1 MVTGGAMI
9 QRSVFCLAV
18 LLSLACGGL
27 GIENVMIQNTLKA
40 AAQEIVEQDDGPGA
54 VGALAAIDRAYA
66 QVLLKA
72 LDGAQADAIK
82 SAVVDAMADRMID
95 ASEADQIASMC
106 PEAPVPAE
114 QRGDVDAYHKSVRD
128 KIQRERRGFGGWD
141 TAEMA
146 AVLASDKLEV
156 DIEDPCEI
164 DELGDFRCYGST
176 VERYA
181 RLFHFDYED
190 VNDARNFE
198 STELFVGEVS
208 RRSGSVVLSLRHATT
223 ADSRAVSESLIRP
236 EQDFSRMDQDAL
248 SALLT
253 GAGWTIRE
261 CTSDSEGG
269 ATEHTC
275 EAEKAAMQALIRV
288 TPKEGW
294 KPRVDASY
302 GDFIVYNTTGRF
314 YVQAYDMGFTETM
327 LSRLLDAPTWPGHRQ
342 D

>member
-1 MVTGGAMI
+1 M
-9 QRSVFCLAV
+9 QRGLSCLVV

-27 GIENVMIQNTLKA
+27 GIDNAMTQNTLKA
-40 AAQEIVEQDDGPGA
+40 AAQEIVEQDDSPGA

-95 ASEADQIASMC
+95 ASEAAQIASLC

-114 QRGDVDAYHKSVRD
+114 QRGDVDAYHESVRD
-128 KIQRERRGFGGWD
+128 RIQRDRRAFGGWD

-146 AVLASDKLEV
+146 AVLAGDKLDV
-156 DIEDPCEI
+156 DIEDPCVV
-164 DELGDFRCYGST
+164 DEDGDFKCYGET
-176 VERYA
+176 AERYA
-181 RLFHFDYED
+181 RLFHFDYEE

-198 STELFVGEVS
+198 SKDLFVGEVS

-223 ADSRAVSESLIRP
+223 ADSRAASESLIRP
-236 EQDFSRMDQDAL
+236 GQDFSMMDQDAL

-253 GAGWTIRE
+253 GAGWTIQE
-261 CTSDSEGG
+261 CLSESEDG
-269 ATEHTC
+269 AIEHSC
-275 EAEKAAMQALIRV
+275 EAEKGAMQALLRV

-302 GDFIVYNTTGRF
+302 GDFTVYNTTGRF
-314 YVQAYDMGFTETM
+314 FVQAYDMGATEAM